1 MAIAKKYKY
10 LTYAIMATILV
21 AVIVYMYYQYDPSYS
36 SLAPKCI
43 VRQLTGYD
51 CPSCGIQRAIH
62 SLLHLDV
69 ERAFWLNPF
78 VFVVAPYIVLLILT
92 TLCKG
97 KVFCRMRRYVQHRVV
112 IYSYIA
118 LYFIWWVVRNTDWW
132 HSLAVV

>member
-78 VFVVAPYIVLLILT
+78 ISVVAPYIVLLILT

-97 KVFCRMRRYVQHRVV
+97 EVFCRMRQYVQRRVV
-112 IYSYIA
+112 VYSYIA

>member
-51 CPSCGIQRAIH
+51 CPSCGVQRAIH

-97 KVFCRMRRYVQHRVV
+97 EVFCRMRRYVQHRVV
-112 IYSYIA
+112 VYSYIA

>member
-10 LTYAIMATILV
+10 LIYAIMATILV

-51 CPSCGIQRAIH
+51 CPSCGVQRAIH

-78 VFVVAPYIVLLILT
+78 IFVVAPYIVLLILT

-97 KVFCRMRRYVQHRVV
+97 EVFCRMRQYVQRRVV
-112 IYSYIA
+112 VYSYIA

>member
-51 CPSCGIQRAIH
+51 CPSCGVQRAIH

-78 VFVVAPYIVLLILT
+78 IFVVAPYIVLLILT

-97 KVFCRMRRYVQHRVV
+97 KVFCRMRRYVQRRVV
-112 IYSYIA
+112 VYSYIA

>member
-51 CPSCGIQRAIH
+51 CPSCGVQRAIH

-78 VFVVAPYIVLLILT
+78 IFVVAPYIVLLILT

-97 KVFCRMRRYVQHRVV
+97 EVFCRMRQYVQRRVV
-112 IYSYIA
+112 VYSYIA

>member
-78 VFVVAPYIVLLILT
+78 IFVVAPYIVLLILT

-97 KVFCRMRRYVQHRVV
+97 EVFCRMRQYVQRRVV
-112 IYSYIA
+112 VYSYIA

>member
-51 CPSCGIQRAIH
+51 CPSCGVQRAIH

-78 VFVVAPYIVLLILT
+78 IFVVAPYIVLLILT

-97 KVFCRMRRYVQHRVV
+97 EVFCRMRRYVQRRVV
-112 IYSYIA
+112 VYSYIA

>member
-51 CPSCGIQRAIH
+51 CPSCGVQRAIH

-97 KVFCRMRRYVQHRVV
+97 KVFCRMRQYVQRRVV
-112 IYSYIA
+112 VYSYIA

-132 HSLAVV
+132 HSLAIV

>member
-78 VFVVAPYIVLLILT
+78 IFVVAPYIVLLILT

-97 KVFCRMRRYVQHRVV
+97 KVFCRMRQYVQRRVV
-112 IYSYIA
+112 VYSYIA

>member
-97 KVFCRMRRYVQHRVV
+97 EVFCRMRRYVQRRVV
-112 IYSYIA
+112 VYSYIA

>member
-51 CPSCGIQRAIH
+51 CPSCGVQRAIH

-78 VFVVAPYIVLLILT
+78 IFVVAPYIVLLILT

-97 KVFCRMRRYVQHRVV
+97 KVFCRMRRYVQRRVV
-112 IYSYIA
+112 VYSYIA
-118 LYFIWWVVRNTDWW
+118 LYFIWWVVRKTDWW

>member
-51 CPSCGIQRAIH
+51 CPSCGVQRAIH

-78 VFVVAPYIVLLILT
+78 ISVVAPYIVLLILT

-97 KVFCRMRRYVQHRVV
+97 EVFCRMRQYVQRRVV
-112 IYSYIA
+112 VYSYIA

>member
-78 VFVVAPYIVLLILT
+78 IFVVAPYIVLLILT

-97 KVFCRMRRYVQHRVV
+97 EVFCRMRQYVQHRVV

>member
-78 VFVVAPYIVLLILT
+78 IFVVAPYIVLLILT

-97 KVFCRMRRYVQHRVV
+97 EVFCRMRRYVQRRVV
-112 IYSYIA
+112 VYSYIA

>member
-1 MAIAKKYKY
+1 MIRFFLAIALLLAAMALYY
-10 LTYAIMATILV
+10 LFDPTYSIL
-21 AVIVYMYYQYDPSYS
+21 S
-36 SLAPKCI
+36 PKCI
-43 VRQLTGYD
+43 FHLLTGYD
-51 CPSCGIQRAIH
+51 CPSCGVQRAIH

-78 VFVVAPYIVLLILT
+78 IFVVAPYIVLLILT

-97 KVFCRMRRYVQHRVV
+97 EVFCRMRRYVQRRVV
-112 IYSYIA
+112 VYSYIA

>member
-36 SLAPKCI
+36 SLAPKCS

-51 CPSCGIQRAIH
+51 CPSCGVQRAIH

-69 ERAFWLNPF
+69 GRAFWLNPF
-78 VFVVAPYIVLLILT
+78 IFVVAPYIVLLILT

-97 KVFCRMRRYVQHRVV
+97 EVFCRMRQYVQRRVV
-112 IYSYIA
+112 VYSYIA